1 MLPLHCSKDL
11 ILANKHAVPFV
22 TVKDYY
28 EYFMMVR
35 VFHICPQKVCFT
47 QVIVRHEWQFLC
59 FLEFQ
64 RSVIS
69 SSFYD
74 SKSFGSR
81 HREGQNVLCAGGG
94 VCGSIV
100 SRNHDWDKERWG
112 ILGLCDLY
120 CVNLLVPRAGA
131 SCQKLSS
138 PCSSW
143 TGT

>member
-100 SRNHDWDKERWG
+100 SRNHD
-112 ILGLCDLY
+112 
-120 CVNLLVPRAGA
+120 
-131 SCQKLSS
+131 
-138 PCSSW
+138 
-143 TGT
+143 